1 MDLSEPEQL
10 AETSE
15 RSGEYRLQFRYQLWS
30 QAAQDFRLRAP
41 APRRFALSSSNGAA
55 CDLNPGMVEQRD
67 ASDADTGFAAD
78 QGR

>member
-1 MDLSEPEQL
+1 MDLIEPGPQPDMTEQ
-10 AETSE
+10 T
-15 RSGEYRLQFRYQLWS
+15 GQYRLQFRYQLWS

-78 QGR
+78 QDR